1 MSFTVRKKGIP
12 LNCVIAVSVD
22 EYLQCY
28 LTWRAETELFPK
40 FCLTKRLSD
49 FQTKNK
55 RCKLLPL
62 IMAAPMDVEQGTVI
76 MVGIPPETESSD
88 KKK

>member
-1 MSFTVRKKGIP
+1 MTKMFSYHLKSFSADCLDNFSTFM
-12 LNCVIAVSVD
+12 NSVPGK
-22 EYLQCY
+22 L
-28 LTWRAETELFPK
+28 PS
-40 FCLTKRLSD
+40 TKNLSD

>member
-1 MSFTVRKKGIP
+1 MFS
-12 LNCVIAVSVD
+12 
-22 EYLQCY
+22 CY
-28 LTWRAETELFPK
+28 LKSFSADYLDTFSTFMNSVPGKLPN
-40 FCLTKRLSD
+40 TKNLSD